1 MIRIL
6 GTNSRIFEFKI
17 DFMTYAWAKPQVEK
31 SPEVIPKCNFYLKKK
46 LALPKGFADRPI
58 ESDANSPTTS
68 SQGNTSRTGYSM
80 RNRDQVKSECVE
92 YRTNEY
98 YNFAETVRKFRRA
111 FGVSAIGQQILNLA
125 LFVLSGN
132 FVRRIWRHSKICQS
146 MQCQGSKV
154 GCVFVMVISSNFC
167 MGQHRADDHQE
178 DAPHFN

>member
-1 MIRIL
+1 
-6 GTNSRIFEFKI
+6 
-17 DFMTYAWAKPQVEK
+17 
-31 SPEVIPKCNFYLKKK
+31 
-46 LALPKGFADRPI
+46 
-58 ESDANSPTTS
+58 
-68 SQGNTSRTGYSM
+68 M

-146 MQCQGSKV
+146 MQCQGKV
-154 GCVFVMVISSNFC
+154 GCVFPIVVVSILPHVEF
-167 MGQHRADDHQE
+167 GRVDHQ
-178 DAPHFN
+178 